1 MLRVCDLELG
11 AFGENARI
19 HVGRVNMKRDA
30 WLKKPKDVHD
40 SFLSCVV
47 TSFLNKGPIR
57 LAPNGK
63 GKVYEIVVRE
73 VQVKQEEED
82 VEHIAG

>member
-11 AFGENARI
+11 VFGESARI
-19 HVGRVNMKRDA
+19 HVGRVNLKRTD

-40 SFLSCVV
+40 SFLTCVV
-47 TSFLNKGPIR
+47 QMFLGKGPVR

-73 VQVKQEEED
+73 VQEKQEEED
-82 VEHIAG
+82 SEHIAG